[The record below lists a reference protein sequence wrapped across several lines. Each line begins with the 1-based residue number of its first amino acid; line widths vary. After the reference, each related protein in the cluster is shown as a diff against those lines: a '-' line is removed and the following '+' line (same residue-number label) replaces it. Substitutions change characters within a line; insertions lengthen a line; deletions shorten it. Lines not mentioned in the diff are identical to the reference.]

1 MKKLIMSFHL
11 FDGEGAGTGGEG
23 SASALL
29 SELGMTAPG
38 SEPKAKS
45 ADTET
50 RIEYGKP
57 KDNGGAGQVGADQ
70 PAAVPDIAAEF
81 RKDIGKGGKYHDIY
95 GQAVSERVQERFKNQ
110 RDLQGQVDQIT
121 KDLSPL
127 FMNYNLKPGDFE
139 GLKSAIENDE
149 AFYRAGAE
157 KAGIDVDQ
165 YRENLKLKA
174 DAERGRA
181 ITEAYEQQ
189 QRQNEMFAGWERDA
203 AVLQQ
208 SFPNFDLGM
217 EIQTNDKFA
226 KLIDNGMDV
235 VTAFYATR
243 LPEILNGQSREVTNQ
258 ATQRVVGAIQQRAAR
273 PPEAAMGHQMAI
285 QRKAD
290 PSQLTDK
297 DMDEI
302 YRRVQNGESFS
313 F

>member
-1 MKKLIMSFHL
+1 MKKFIMSFHL
-11 FDGEGAGTGGEG
+11 FEGEGAGAGNGEG

-29 SELGMTAPG
+29 SELGMKAPG

-45 ADTET
+45 ET
-50 RIEYGKP
+50 RIEYGKA

-70 PAAVPDIAAEF
+70 MAAVPDIAAEF
-81 RKDIGKGGKYHDIY
+81 RKDIGKGGKYHDLY
-95 GQAVSERVQERFKNQ
+95 GQSVSERVQERFKNQ

-121 KDLSPL
+121 KDLAPL
-127 FMNYNLKPGDFE
+127 FMNYNLKSGDFE

-157 KAGIDVDQ
+157 KAGLEVDQ
-165 YRENLKLKA
+165 YIENLKLKA
-174 DAERGRA
+174 EAERGRA

-189 QRQNEMFAGWERDA
+189 QRQNEMFAGWEKDA

-217 EIQTNDKFA
+217 EIKTNDKFA
-226 KLIDNGMDV
+226 QLIDAGMDV

-243 LPEILNGQSREVTNQ
+243 LPEILNGQSREVSNQ

-290 PSQLTDK
+290 PSQLTDS